1 MTQAVSLAE
10 AKAFLRVTEDAE
22 DSLVEMMIEAAAQR
36 IAAVTSVAV
45 DAEAPAAVRLAVM
58 RLVAHAYEQRE
69 SGEPPMGLVEAWI
82 APWRAVRL

>member
-1 MTQAVSLAE
+1 MTQPVSVAE
-10 AKAFLRVTEDAE
+10 ARAFLRVTDDAE
-22 DSLVEMMIEAAAQR
+22 DGLIGLMIEAAAQR
-36 IAAVTSVAV
+36 IAAVVSVAV
-45 DAEAPAAVRLAVM
+45 DADAPAAVRLAVM

>member
-22 DSLVEMMIEAAAQR
+22 DGLVEMMIEAAAQR
-36 IAAVTSVAV
+36 IAAVTSVVV